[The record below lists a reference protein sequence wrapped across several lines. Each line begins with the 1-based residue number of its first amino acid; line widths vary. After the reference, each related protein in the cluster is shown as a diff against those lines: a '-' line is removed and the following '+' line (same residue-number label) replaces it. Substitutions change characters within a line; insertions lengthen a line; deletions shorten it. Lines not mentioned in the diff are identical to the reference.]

1 MARRDTQKLTSATSI
16 VGQQTKW
23 FDNRTRH
30 GKLSLLCGLLL
41 LLATSNM
48 CLAQIDIEKPP
59 IDYSKTQDDNLVTR
73 LKARLESGETM
84 LKPDAHFGF
93 LRPILK
99 ELDVSVTS
107 QGLVFSKTSLQVEH
121 IATRNPRAIY
131 FNDDVY
137 VGWVRGSNLIELSVS
152 DAKLGAV
159 FYSAEQLGSR
169 LRVRR
174 RDYDCLACHATSM
187 TQGVPGH
194 TVRSVFPQHDGSF
207 DFRRKSFITDHRSP
221 FKERWGGWYVTG
233 QHGDMQHMGN
243 AVLSGTNLRTT
254 GNANLED
261 LRDRIFTLDWLSSYS
276 DIVAL
281 MVLEHQTQMH
291 NTLTKNNFVVRHALY
306 EHQQLD
312 AAKAASEQKELDL
325 TIDDAAKSIVE
336 YMLFLNETPL
346 TSEIKSSTR
355 FPTVFARRGP
365 DDKQGRSLRTFNLQ
379 TRLFEYPCSYMIY
392 SDAFA
397 TLEPV
402 LRDRVYQRLWTTL
415 NADPGSDEFREL
427 SAELRAAIREIIQ
440 ETKDDLPEYWTAASS
455 TANE

>member
-1 MARRDTQKLTSATSI
+1 MNPIAPQRSAFPIQRPATALFAALLVVLTAASDC
-16 VGQQTKW
+16 
-23 FDNRTRH
+23 F
-30 GKLSLLCGLLL
+30 
-41 LLATSNM
+41 
-48 CLAQIDIEKPP
+48 AQIDIEKPP
-59 IDYSKTQDDNLVTR
+59 IDYSKRQDDNLITR
-73 LKARLESGETM
+73 LKARLESGETT

-99 ELDVSVTS
+99 ELDVSITS

-169 LRVRR
+169 LRIRR

-207 DFRRKSFITDHRSP
+207 DFRRKSFVTDHRSP

-233 QHGDMQHMGN
+233 NHGDMQHMGN

-291 NTLTKNNFVVRHALY
+291 NTLTKSNFIVRRALY
-306 EHQQLD
+306 DHRQLD
-312 AAKAASEQKELDL
+312 AAKTAAEQKELEL

-336 YMLFLNETPL
+336 YILFLNETPL
-346 TSEIKSSTR
+346 TSEIKPSTR

-365 DDKQGRSLRTFNLQ
+365 DDKQGRSLRVFNLQ

-415 NADPGSDEFREL
+415 NAKAGSDEFIHL
-427 SAELRAAIREIIQ
+427 TTELRAAIREIIR
-440 ETKDDLPEYWTAASS
+440 ETKDDLPVYWTSS
-455 TANE
+455 TSAAGE

>member
-1 MARRDTQKLTSATSI
+1 MNPIAPRRSAFPIRHPATALFAALLVVLTAASDC
-16 VGQQTKW
+16 
-23 FDNRTRH
+23 F
-30 GKLSLLCGLLL
+30 
-41 LLATSNM
+41 
-48 CLAQIDIEKPP
+48 AQIDIEKPP

-73 LKARLESGETM
+73 LKARLESGETT

-99 ELDVSVTS
+99 ELDVSITS

-169 LRVRR
+169 LRIRR

-207 DFRRKSFITDHRSP
+207 DFRRKSFVTDHRSP
-221 FKERWGGWYVTG
+221 LKERWGGWYVTG
-233 QHGDMQHMGN
+233 NHGDMQHMGN

-276 DIVAL
+276 DIAAL

-291 NTLTKNNFVVRHALY
+291 NTLTKSNFVVRRALH
-306 EHQQLD
+306 EHEQLD
-312 AAKAASEQKELDL
+312 AAKAAIEQKELNL
-325 TIDDAAKSIVE
+325 TIDNAAKSIVE
-336 YMLFLNETPL
+336 YMLFLDETPL
-346 TSEIKSSTR
+346 TNEIKTSTR
-355 FPTVFARRGP
+355 FTTVFARRGP

-379 TRLFEYPCSYMIY
+379 TRMFEYPCSYLIY

-402 LRDRVYQRLWTTL
+402 LRDRVYHRLWATL
-415 NADPGSDEFREL
+415 NAPADSDEFTHL
-427 SAELRAAIREIIQ
+427 TNELRTAIREIIR
-440 ETKDDLPEYWTAASS
+440 ETKDDLPDYWTASDSATS
-455 TANE
+455 E

>member
-1 MARRDTQKLTSATSI
+1 MIPIDLLKSLLPGPQ
-16 VGQQTKW
+16 GQT
-23 FDNRTRH
+23 
-30 GKLSLLCGLLL
+30 SLLCGLLL
-41 LLATSNM
+41 VLVTTAETSG
-48 CLAQIDIEKPP
+48 QIDIEEPP

-73 LKARLESGETM
+73 LKARLESGETT

-159 FYSAEQLGSR
+159 FYSAEQRGSR
-169 LRVRR
+169 LRIRR

-194 TVRSVFPQHDGSF
+194 TVRSVFPRHDGSF
-207 DFRRKSFITDHRSP
+207 DFRRKSFVTDHKSP

-243 AVLSGTNLRTT
+243 AVLSGTSLRTT
-254 GNANLED
+254 DNANLED

-291 NTLTKNNFVVRHALY
+291 NTLTKNNFIVRRTLY
-306 EHQQLD
+306 EHQQLEP
-312 AAKAASEQKELDL
+312 AKAEAERKELEL
-325 TIDDAAKSIVE
+325 TIDNAAKSIVE

-346 TSEIKSSTR
+346 TSEIKPSTR
-355 FPTVFARRGP
+355 FTTVFARRGP
-365 DDKQGRSLRTFNLQ
+365 DDKQQRSLRTFNLQ

-397 TLEPV
+397 TLEPA
-402 LRDRVYQRLWTTL
+402 LRNRVYNRLWTTL
-415 NADPGSDEFREL
+415 NAKAGSDEFAHL
-427 SAELRAAIREIIQ
+427 SNELRAAIRQIIR
-440 ETKDDLPEYWTAASS
+440 ETVGDLPTVWPPVEKARTGQ
-455 TANE
+455 

>member
-1 MARRDTQKLTSATSI
+1 MMKPIDLLKSLLPGPQ
-16 VGQQTKW
+16 GQT
-23 FDNRTRH
+23 
-30 GKLSLLCGLLL
+30 SLLCGLLL
-41 LLATSNM
+41 VLVTATETSG
-48 CLAQIDIEKPP
+48 QIDIEEPP

-73 LKARLESGETM
+73 LKARLESGKTT

-159 FYSAEQLGSR
+159 FYSAEQRGSR
-169 LRVRR
+169 LKIRR

-194 TVRSVFPQHDGSF
+194 TVRSVFPRHDGSF
-207 DFRRKSFITDHRSP
+207 DFRRKSFVTDHKSP

-233 QHGDMQHMGN
+233 QHGDMLHMGN

-254 GNANLED
+254 DNANLED

-291 NTLTKNNFVVRHALY
+291 NTLTKNNFIVRRTLY
-306 EHQQLD
+306 EHQQLEP
-312 AAKAASEQKELDL
+312 AKAEAERKELEL
-325 TIDDAAKSIVE
+325 TIDNAAKSIVE

-346 TSEIKSSTR
+346 TSEIKPSTR
-355 FPTVFARRGP
+355 FTTVFARRGP
-365 DDKQGRSLRTFNLQ
+365 DDKQQRSLRTFNLQ

-397 TLEPV
+397 TLEPA
-402 LRDRVYQRLWTTL
+402 LRNRVYNRLWTTL
-415 NADPGSDEFREL
+415 NAKAGSDEFAHL
-427 SAELRAAIREIIQ
+427 SNELRAAIRQIIR
-440 ETKDDLPEYWTAASS
+440 ETVGDLPTVWPPVEKARTGQ
-455 TANE
+455 

>member
-1 MARRDTQKLTSATSI
+1 
-16 VGQQTKW
+16 
-23 FDNRTRH
+23 
-30 GKLSLLCGLLL
+30 LSLICGLLFL
-41 LLATSNM
+41 LSISDA
-48 CLAQIDIEKPP
+48 CFAQIDIEKPP

-73 LKARLESGETM
+73 LKARFESGETT

-159 FYSAEQLGSR
+159 FYSAEQTGSR
-169 LRVRR
+169 LRIRR

-194 TVRSVFPQHDGSF
+194 TVRSVFPKHDGSF
-207 DFRRKSFITDHRSP
+207 DFRRKSFVTDHKSP

-276 DIVAL
+276 DIAAL

-291 NTLTKNNFVVRHALY
+291 NTLTRNNFIVRHALY
-306 EHQQLD
+306 EHQQLEP
-312 AAKAASEQKELDL
+312 AKAEAEQQELDL
-325 TIDDAAKSIVE
+325 TIDSAAKSIVE
-336 YMLFLNETPL
+336 YMLFQNETPL
-346 TSEIKSSTR
+346 TSEIKPSTR
-355 FPTVFARRGP
+355 FPTVFARRGL
-365 DDKQGRSLRTFNLQ
+365 DDSQGRSLRTLNLQ

-397 TLEPV
+397 TLAPS
-402 LRDRVYQRLWTTL
+402 LRDRVYRRLWTTL
-415 NADPGSDEFREL
+415 NAEAGSDEFLHL
-427 SAELRAAIREIIQ
+427 SAELRAAIREILR
-440 ETKDDLPEYWTAASS
+440 ETKNDLPAYWTAVTSA
-455 TANE
+455 AGE

>member
-1 MARRDTQKLTSATSI
+1 MNPIAPRRSAFPIRHPATALFAALLVVLTAASDC
-16 VGQQTKW
+16 
-23 FDNRTRH
+23 F
-30 GKLSLLCGLLL
+30 
-41 LLATSNM
+41 
-48 CLAQIDIEKPP
+48 AQIDIEKPP

-73 LKARLESGETM
+73 LRARLASGETT

-99 ELDVSVTS
+99 ELDVSITS

-169 LRVRR
+169 LRIRR

-233 QHGDMQHMGN
+233 NHGDMQHMGN
-243 AVLSGTNLRTT
+243 AVLSGTSLRTT

-291 NTLTKNNFVVRHALY
+291 NTLTKSNFIVRHALY

-312 AAKAASEQKELDL
+312 PAKAKAEQEELDL
-325 TIDDAAKSIVE
+325 TINNAAKSIVE

-346 TSEIKSSTR
+346 TSEIKPSTR
-355 FPTVFARRGP
+355 FTTVFARRGP
-365 DDKQGRSLRTFNLQ
+365 DDKQGRSLRAFNLQ

-397 TLEPV
+397 TLDPA
-402 LRDRVYQRLWTTL
+402 LRDHVYQRLWATL
-415 NADPGSDEFREL
+415 NADPGSDEFTHL
-427 SAELRAAIREIIQ
+427 TTELRAAIREIIR
-440 ETKDDLPEYWTAASS
+440 ETKDDLPVYWTSATSAAGK
-455 TANE
+455 

>member
-1 MARRDTQKLTSATSI
+1 MSIAAQEPGQLDSRTCRRAL
-16 VGQQTKW
+16 
-23 FDNRTRH
+23 R
-30 GKLSLLCGLLL
+30 LLCGLLFL
-41 LLATSNM
+41 LPVSDA
-48 CLAQIDIEKPP
+48 CFGQIDIEKPP

-73 LKARLESGETM
+73 LKARLASGETT

-152 DAKLGAV
+152 DAKLGAA

-169 LRVRR
+169 LRIRR

-187 TQGVPGH
+187 TQSVPGH
-194 TVRSVFPQHDGSF
+194 TVRSVFPRHDGSF
-207 DFRRKSFITDHRSP
+207 DFRRKSFVTDHKSP
-221 FKERWGGWYVTG
+221 LRERWGGWYVTG

-254 GNANLED
+254 GTGNLED

-291 NTLTKNNFVVRHALY
+291 NTLTKNNFIIRHALY

-312 AAKAASEQKELDL
+312 SAKTKVEQKELEL
-325 TIDDAAKSIVE
+325 TIDNAAKSIVE
-336 YMLFLNETPL
+336 YMLFLNEAPL
-346 TSEIKSSTR
+346 TNGIKPSTR
-355 FPTVFARRGP
+355 FTAIFARRGP
-365 DDKQGRSLRTFNLQ
+365 NDKQGRSLRKFNLQ

-397 TLEPV
+397 ALEPA
-402 LRDRVYQRLWTTL
+402 LRDRVYSRLWTTL
-415 NADPGSDEFREL
+415 NAKAGSDEFAHL
-427 SAELRAAIREIIQ
+427 SNELRASIKEIID
-440 ETKDDLPEYWTAASS
+440 ETVGNLPTIWTPREKAR
-455 TANE
+455 TGQ

>member
-1 MARRDTQKLTSATSI
+1 MNPIIPLSSVFPIRRPVTALFVGVLIVLTAISDC
-16 VGQQTKW
+16 
-23 FDNRTRH
+23 F
-30 GKLSLLCGLLL
+30 
-41 LLATSNM
+41 
-48 CLAQIDIEKPP
+48 AQIDIEKPP
-59 IDYSKTQDDNLVTR
+59 IDYSKTQDDNVVTR
-73 LKARLESGETM
+73 LKARLESGETT

-99 ELDVSVTS
+99 ELDVSITS

-137 VGWVRGSNLIELSVS
+137 VGWVRGSNLIELSVT

-159 FYSAEQLGSR
+159 FYSAEQTGSR
-169 LRVRR
+169 LKIRR

-207 DFRRKSFITDHRSP
+207 DFRRKSYVTDHRSP

-233 QHGDMQHMGN
+233 NHGDMQHMGN

-254 GNANLED
+254 GHANLED

-291 NTLTKNNFVVRHALY
+291 NTLTKSNFIVRRALY

-312 AAKAASEQKELDL
+312 AEKAASEQKELDL
-325 TIDDAAKSIVE
+325 TIDDAAKSIVQ

-346 TSEIKSSTR
+346 TSGIEPSTR
-355 FPTVFARRGP
+355 FTTVFARRGP
-365 DDKQGRSLRTFNLQ
+365 EDRRGRSLRTFNLR
-379 TRLFEYPCSYMIY
+379 TRMFAYPCSYLIY

-397 TLEPV
+397 ALEPV
-402 LRDRVYQRLWTTL
+402 LRDRVYGRLWTTL
-415 NADPGSDEFREL
+415 NAAADSDEFTHL
-427 SAELRAAIREIIQ
+427 SAELRTAIREIIR
-440 ETKDDLPEYWTAASS
+440 ETKDDLPAYWTAASS
-455 TANE
+455 SATSN